1 MLCHCTGL
9 KRWHTNGN
17 RQLCY
22 FGSWMF
28 PHLILLVIKE
38 NHFIFKQ
45 REVINSIFLNKLVVA
60 ILPHSFL
67 GSSDRSLQSFT
78 ESHTL
83 ELSIHSPF
91 LHRNLRGP
99 SHFVAGTGKNQKQ
112 ITIHTRHFMKL
123 YFICILIQSLVHQQ
137 VWSQIKYFQSLN
149 YWRLIWNQTQ
159 QIFIL
164 CST

>member
-1 MLCHCTGL
+1 
-9 KRWHTNGN
+9 
-17 RQLCY
+17 
-22 FGSWMF
+22 MF

-45 REVINSIFLNKLVVA
+45 REVINSIFLNELVVA

-99 SHFVAGTGKNQKQ
+99 SHLVAGTGKNQKQ
-112 ITIHTRHFMKL
+112 ITLHETLFHLHTHSEP
-123 YFICILIQSLVHQQ
+123 CA
-137 VWSQIKYFQSLN
+137 
-149 YWRLIWNQTQ
+149 
-159 QIFIL
+159 
-164 CST
+164 STSVKSN